1 MGHEVHDDGYR
12 DSYQWVMNRAVALVQ
27 WLNLP
32 AWKIYSLENRRLW
45 VRAPTGIQV
54 SKKQIVTSSLTCEYL
69 ILWEASVTE
78 R

>member
-1 MGHEVHDDGYR
+1 MK
-12 DSYQWVMNRAVALVQ
+12 RAGALVQ

-32 AWKIYSLENRRLW
+32 AWKIYSLENRRSR

-54 SKKQIVTSSLTCEYL
+54 SKNQIVTSSLTCKDL
-69 ILWEASVTE
+69 ILWGASVTE